1 MHLPFF
7 FYYSNNLFFFS
18 FLKIFNWLQWVLA
31 VAHRIFDLCCGVEDL
46 LVVAC
51 RIEFSDQELKL
62 FPLHWELSVLATGPP
77 GKSQNEFFLKLSQ
90 SKRNLRKFHS
100 LYF

>member
-1 MHLPFF
+1 M
-7 FYYSNNLFFFS
+7 
-18 FLKIFNWLQWVLA
+18 VR
-31 VAHRIFDLCCGVEDL
+31 RIFDLCCSVEDL

-62 FPLHWELSVLATGPP
+62 SPLHWEHSVLATGPP

-100 LYF
+100 LYFYRETMIVIIPNSNYSQFLFIFVF